1 MEPMVVVNSFGGKS
15 GQPAE
20 CGEVLKSVFE
30 YASK

>member
-1 MEPMVVVNSFGGKS
+1 MGPMVGVNEYGGKS

-20 CGEVLKSVFE
+20 CGEEVKSVFE